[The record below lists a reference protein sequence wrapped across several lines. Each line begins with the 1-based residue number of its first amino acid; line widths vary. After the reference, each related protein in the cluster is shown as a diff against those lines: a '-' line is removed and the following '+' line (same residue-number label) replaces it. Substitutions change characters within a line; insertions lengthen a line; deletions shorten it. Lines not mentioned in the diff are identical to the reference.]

1 MKKTYVLTLFAL
13 IFSVSLRA
21 QTTGGDVEIKEYFNY
36 QTLDKVF
43 ETLKTKYKLN
53 IAYNIDDVKNTRFS
67 YYFTG
72 TKADQAIKIIL
83 RDTKLA
89 YVKNDDGGYA
99 IFDKSKQAAKE
110 DAEKKTKF
118 VGDPT
123 RKDFVLTGIVKEKNT
138 GEPLP
143 FVSVVVRG
151 TTKGATTNVDGRF
164 TLIDIPS
171 DTAGLDVSYIG
182 YKNTL
187 LYLTPKTNIVDL
199 LIEMEPQSTE
209 LEQITVTAER
219 QELLRA
225 AEKVSMLKISPAKIQ
240 ALPSVGE
247 KDIFRAF
254 QLMPGVSAAN
264 ENSSGLYVRGG
275 TPDQTLVLY
284 DGFNVYHVEHL
295 FGFFSAFNPNAIKDV
310 QLYKGGFEAKFGGRV
325 SAVAEITAKEGNN
338 TSFNAGID
346 LGFIAANAFIEVP
359 LADNMTTFFAFRR
372 SYQTGL
378 YNAIFKKY
386 SGTTTIAGGGGRR
399 NFFNSTPTSYFYDL
413 NGKFTYKPT
422 KKDVLTLSI
431 YNGTDD
437 LDNSPK
443 VNVTNFGIVTTTARP
458 NFNIN
463 ITDLT
468 NWGNLGGAF
477 KWSHQF
483 DSKFYVNTLVSYSNY
498 YSERNRSVQR
508 TITDATTGTAR
519 TFNDGTFENN
529 NLNDFSVKADAEYK
543 AGDNNRI
550 EFGLNATYN
559 TIKYTYAQNDTTT
572 IIDRNTNGLTAVA
585 YVQDKWKP
593 FQNAEIIAG
602 LRETYFTPTGKT
614 YTEPRLSFSYK
625 LTEQF
630 KLKAAYGQYNQFVKQ
645 VVREDILQGS
655 RDFWVLANTAKLPVA
670 SSTHYIAGFTFETK
684 EWIFDAEAYYKDLR
698 GLTQYSLRI
707 QPSRQV
713 INYSENFFQGTGYV
727 RGIDLLLQKKYGALN
742 GWVSYTLGEVVNNF
756 PVYGVNNFYAD
767 NDVRHELKVV
777 GIYKFKSWDFSATWI
792 FASGRPYTSPEGGYQ
807 TVLLDGTAQQYINVS
822 DKNSVRLPEY
832 HRLDIAA
839 TYNWKSGKGAARAI
853 SLSIFNVYDRANVWY
868 KQFTVQSGNV
878 IVNNVNYLGITP
890 NLSVIWRLK

>member
-1 MKKTYVLTLFAL
+1 MKKTYFLTLFAL
-13 IFSVSLRA
+13 IFSLSIRA

-43 ETLKTKYKLN
+43 ETLNTKYKLN
-53 IAYNIDDVKNTRFS
+53 IAYNIADVKTIRFS

-99 IFDKSKQAAKE
+99 IFDKNKQTAKE
-110 DAEKKTKF
+110 EAEKKTKY
-118 VGDPT
+118 VGNPT
-123 RKDFVLTGIVKEKNT
+123 RNGFTLTGIIKEKNT

-143 FVSVVVRG
+143 FVSVTVKG
-151 TTKGATTNVDGRF
+151 TTKGTTSNVDGRF
-164 TLIDIPS
+164 TLLDVPS
-171 DTAGLDVSYIG
+171 DTAGLDISYIG
-182 YKNTL
+182 YKNSL
-187 LYLTPKTNIVDL
+187 FYLTPKTNIVDL
-199 LIEMEPQSTE
+199 LLEMEPQSTT
-209 LEQITVTAER
+209 LEEITVTAER

-275 TPDQTLVLY
+275 KPDQTLVLY
-284 DGFNVYHVEHL
+284 DGFTVYHVEHL
-295 FGFFSAFNPNAIKDV
+295 FGFFSAFNPNAVKDV
-310 QLYKGGFEAKFGGRV
+310 QLYKGGFESKFGGRV
-325 SAVAEITAKEGNN
+325 SAVAEITAKEGNTN
-338 TSFNAGID
+338 NFNAGID
-346 LGFIAANAFIEVP
+346 LGFIAANAFVEVP
-359 LADNMTTFFAFRR
+359 ITDQLTTFFAARR

-378 YNAIFKKY
+378 YDAIFKKY
-386 SGTTTIAGGGGRR
+386 SGTTTIAGDNGRR
-399 NFFNSTPTSYFYDL
+399 NFFNSSPTSYFYDL
-413 NGKFTYKPT
+413 NGKVTYKPT

-431 YNGTDD
+431 YNGTDN

-443 VNVTNFGIVTTTARP
+443 VNVTNLGFIQTTTRP
-458 NFNIN
+458 NFNLN

-468 NWGNLGGAF
+468 NWGNLGGAL

-483 DSKFYVNTLVSYSNY
+483 NSKFYVNTLASFSNY
-498 YSERNRSVQR
+498 YSDRNRSVQR
-508 TITDATTGTAR
+508 TITDATGTAK

-543 AGDNNRI
+543 ASDNNSI

-572 IIDRNTNGLTAVA
+572 IIDRNTNGSTLVA

-593 FQNAEIIAG
+593 FKNMEIIAG
-602 LRETYFTPTGKT
+602 LRETYFTPTSKT
-614 YTEPRLSFSYK
+614 YTEPRLSFNYK
-625 LTEQF
+625 LSEQL

-645 VVREDILQGS
+645 VVREDILSGS
-655 RDFWVLANTAKLPVA
+655 RDFWVLADNAKLPVA
-670 SSTHYIAGFTFETK
+670 GSTHYIAGFSYETK
-684 EWIFDAEAYYKDLR
+684 DWIFDAEGYYKELT

-713 INYSENFFQGTGYV
+713 INYSENFYQGTGHV
-727 RGIDLLLQKKYGALN
+727 RGVDLLLQKKYGALN

-756 PVYGVNNFYAD
+756 PIYGTKDFNAD
-767 NDVRHELKVV
+767 NDVRHELKIV
-777 GIYKFKSWDFSATWI
+777 GIYKYKNWDFSATWI

-822 DKNSVRLPEY
+822 DKNVARLPEY
-832 HRLDIAA
+832 HRMDVAA
-839 TYNWKSGKGAARAI
+839 TFNWKSGKGAARAI
-853 SLSIFNVYDRANVWY
+853 SLSVFNVYDRANVWY

-878 IVNNVNYLGITP
+878 IENNVNYLGFTP